1 MSPRP
6 LRPRPPTRPTRPTR
20 PARPSRPGRTAGL
33 AAALAVL
40 ALPGLPAAADAPGGP
55 GDWSAPSPAPAPS
68 ALVRPFDPPSAP
80 WSAGHRGVD
89 WASPGGDV
97 LAPGAG
103 SIRFAGSV
111 AGRSV
116 VTVAHPDGLLSS
128 VEPVDLATGLAV
140 GDRVEAGDLLGSV
153 QEGVDHCPVT
163 CVHWGARIP
172 DGWTVQ
178 GGTWD
183 RHVDP
188 LVLLG
193 LSGPSILWPLT
204 AGPPGG

>member
-1 MSPRP
+1 MSPRLP
-6 LRPRPPTRPTRPTR
+6 LPHRPV
-20 PARPSRPGRTAGL
+20 RPSDPVRAVGL
-33 AAALAVL
+33 VTVLAALAL
-40 ALPGLPAAADAPGGP
+40 LGPPATTAAPGGP
-55 GDWSAPSPAPAPS
+55 GAWSAPSPAPAPS
-68 ALVRPFDPPSAP
+68 AVLRPFDPPTAP

-89 WASPGGDV
+89 WASPDGDV

-103 SIRFAGSV
+103 SIRFAGPV

-128 VEPVDLATGLAV
+128 LEPVDLAPGLTV
-140 GDRVEAGDLLGSV
+140 GDRVRAGDLLGSV
-153 QEGVDHCPVT
+153 QEGVDHCPVA

-188 LVLLG
+188 LLLLG
-193 LSGPSILWPLT
+193 LSGPSVLWPLS

>member
-6 LRPRPPTRPTRPTR
+6 PRPHR
-20 PARPSRPGRTAGL
+20 PALTPHTGRTAGL
-33 AAALAVL
+33 TAALAVL
-40 ALPGLPAAADAPGGP
+40 ALLGPGAASAAPGGS
-55 GDWSAPSPAPAPS
+55 GDWSAPSPVPAPS
-68 ALVRPFDPPSAP
+68 AVLRPFDPPTAP

-89 WASPGGDV
+89 WASPGGEV
-97 LAPGAG
+97 FAPGAG
-103 SIRFAGSV
+103 SIRFAGPV

-116 VTVAHPDGLLSS
+116 VTVAHPDGMLSS
-128 VEPVDLATGLAV
+128 LEPVDLAPDLAV
-140 GDRVEAGDLLGSV
+140 GDRVEAGDLLGAV
-153 QEGVDHCPVT
+153 QDGVGHCPAT

-183 RHVDP
+183 RYVDP

-193 LSGPSILWPLT
+193 LSGPSVLWPV
-204 AGPPGG
+204 AGGPPVP